1 MTLNEQL
8 AKTRVLPLYTAT
20 DLTYLPVVESLLIE
34 HELYFIEVTF
44 RSDLALEAIEKL
56 SQSGKLIVG
65 AGTVRTLEQA
75 KAAVEK
81 GARFIVSPALVPDVV
96 EFCLAENIPVFPGTA
111 TPNDIQRATDY
122 GLSVVKFFPA
132 DIYGGLSAIKALSGP
147 FYDIRFVPTGG
158 ITLEN
163 VQDYL
168 SDPQVL
174 AVGGSF
180 ILSEALVKEGREK
193 ADSHFGACKIIAKL
207 SSQLYI
213 NKMKQWVPKDFGT
226 IAFLFAEKQRR
237 P

>member
-1 MTLNEQL
+1 MTLYEQL
-8 AKTRVLPLYTAT
+8 AKTMVLPLYTAT

-193 ADSHFGACKIIAKL
+193 ADSHLVHVKSLL
-207 SSQLYI
+207 S
-213 NKMKQWVPKDFGT
+213 
-226 IAFLFAEKQRR
+226 
-237 P
+237 

>member
-1 MTLNEQL
+1 MTLYEQL

-34 HELYFIEVTF
+34 HELPFIEVTF
-44 RSDLALEAIEKL
+44 RSDLALAAIEEL

-111 TPNDIQRATDY
+111 TPNDIQRAAAY

-132 DIYGGLSAIKALSGP
+132 DIYGGLPAIKALSGP

-193 ADSHFGACKIIAKL
+193 ADSHLVHVKSLL
-207 SSQLYI
+207 S
-213 NKMKQWVPKDFGT
+213 
-226 IAFLFAEKQRR
+226 
-237 P
+237 